1 MVLTKRA
8 RDCQRLQSK
17 LVIGSQKETPLT
29 KEEQDSLI
37 HEPGRLSGNGK
48 TEVNGKMG
56 LGADE
61 LTQFN
66 SVLDSGLTWKGQV
79 LVF

>member
-1 MVLTKRA
+1 MNQADYQEMGK
-8 RDCQRLQSK
+8 
-17 LVIGSQKETPLT
+17 QK
-29 KEEQDSLI
+29 SM
-37 HEPGRLSGNGK
+37 
-48 TEVNGKMG
+48 KMG